1 MSNMGATATE
11 LLLERLVPASIRR
24 GDVSMIAD
32 LRGLPVSAGAPFL
45 TLG

>member
-11 LLLERLVPASIRR
+11 LLPERFVPASIRR

-32 LRGLPVSAGAPFL
+32 PRGLPVGAGTPFL